1 MLAATVLS
9 LIGMIIF
16 GVGAWAGMNFANFY
30 AKKAYELDLWEKCQ
44 AFQVSISP
52 KTSVSP
58 LD

>member
-1 MLAATVLS
+1 
-9 LIGMIIF
+9 MIIF